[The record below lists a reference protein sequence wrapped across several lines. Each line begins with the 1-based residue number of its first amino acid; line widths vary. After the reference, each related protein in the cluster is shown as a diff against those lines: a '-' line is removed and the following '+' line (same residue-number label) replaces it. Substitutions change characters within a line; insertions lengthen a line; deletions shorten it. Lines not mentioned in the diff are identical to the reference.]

1 MLNQLLAGVL
11 LLLLPLLPLS
21 GLAQDRNIAHD
32 GFRFLNRDEP
42 QLLEYPNL
50 GIAVGLAQSPQGYA
64 VMLQDV
70 VPSGSLVSI
79 WGKQLSGSAVTHV
92 LLLNQGR
99 EWALK
104 AEIYPQLWF
113 GLEMCVFRLPSEIY
127 GEVFVK
133 AIGESRNS
141 NLVRIL
147 VE

>member
-1 MLNQLLAGVL
+1 MKTKLCYTLFLFL
-11 LLLLPLLPLS
+11 FLPLS
-21 GLAQDRNIAHD
+21 GLAQDRAVA
-32 GFRFLNRDEP
+32 FRLTEP

-50 GIAVGLAQSPQGYA
+50 GIAAGMAQSPQGFP

-70 VPSGSLVSI
+70 VPAGSLVSI

-92 LLLNQGR
+92 LLLNEGR
-99 EWALK
+99 EWATK
-104 AEIYPQLWF
+104 AQVYSQLWF
-113 GLEMCVFRLPSEIY
+113 GLETLSLRLPGEIH
-127 GEVFVK
+127 GEVFIK

>member
-1 MLNQLLAGVL
+1 MKIKLCCTLFLFL
-11 LLLLPLLPLS
+11 FLPLS
-21 GLAQDRNIAHD
+21 GLAQDQNTT
-32 GFRFLNRDEP
+32 FRLLPYSQTEP
-42 QLLEYPNL
+42 QFFEYPIL
-50 GIAVGLAQSPQGYA
+50 GFAAGVAQSPQGYA

-113 GLEMCVFRLPSEIY
+113 GLETCVFRLPSEIH
-127 GEVFVK
+127 GEAFIK
-133 AIGESRNS
+133 AIGENRNS
-141 NLVRIL
+141 NKVRIL

>member
-1 MLNQLLAGVL
+1 MKRLDYAFGLLICLVL
-11 LLLLPLLPLS
+11 ASFP
-21 GLAQDRNIAHD
+21 GMAQDRI
-32 GFRFLNRDEP
+32 LVQLEP
-42 QLLEYPNL
+42 QLLEYSNL
-50 GIAVGLAQSPQGYA
+50 GLAAGLAQSPQGYP
-64 VMLQDV
+64 VMLHEV
-70 VPSGSLVSI
+70 VPTGSIVSI
-79 WGKQLSGSAVTHV
+79 LGKQLSKSAVTHV

-104 AEIYPQLWF
+104 AEVYPQLWF
-113 GLEMCVFRLPSEIY
+113 GLETCVFRLPGEIH